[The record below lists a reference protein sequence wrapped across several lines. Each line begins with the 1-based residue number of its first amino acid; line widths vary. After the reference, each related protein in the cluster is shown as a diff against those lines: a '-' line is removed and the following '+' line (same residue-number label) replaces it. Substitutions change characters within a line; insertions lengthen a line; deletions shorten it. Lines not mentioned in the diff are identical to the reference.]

1 MTVSVKAPTS
11 TTGSI
16 QLNGSD
22 VLTIDSSGN
31 LTTPNNLTANG
42 SITGDGSGLTGIP
55 AANLTGTLPALD
67 GSNLTGISAG
77 AWELIAEGS
86 GTGYSNT
93 HAFTGLG
100 SYKFVRAY
108 IQLRTNSS
116 PSSGVFYCQVSANNG
131 SSYYA
136 SNNDYAWSETTN
148 NDGTVN
154 NYGSSSAGTLSTAWE
169 IKNGSSP
176 PGLNW
181 AGGAFLTLD
190 FHMADKCCINWNLM
204 GHGGWNSTAPNKNW
218 ASGAGSMTQSA
229 NCNAFKIVHSSASMS
244 LVDYKILG
252 VK

>member
-31 LTTPNNLTANG
+31 VTAPNNLTVTG
-42 SITGDGSGLTGIP
+42 SITGVGSGLTGIP

-67 GSNLTGISAG
+67 ASNLTGISAG

-86 GTGYSNT
+86 GTGYSGA

-116 PSSGVFYCQVSANNG
+116 PSSGAFYCQVSANNG

-136 SNNDYAWSETTN
+136 SSNNYVWSETTN
-148 NDGTVN
+148 NNGTVT
-154 NYGSSSAGTLSTAWE
+154 NYGSSGAGTLSTAWE
-169 IKNGSSP
+169 IANSSAP

-181 AGGAFLTLD
+181 DGGAFLTLD
-190 FHMADKCCINWNLM
+190 FHMADKCCVNWNLM

-218 ASGAGSMTQSA
+218 ANGAGSMIQSA
-229 NCNAFKIVHSSASMS
+229 NCNAFKIVHSASMS